1 MFVPRTQM
9 RRLGYFAMVAIGGA
23 LSFSALAA
31 DPAAQ
36 AKYKSDVAFCKSGQ
50 SQQDYA
56 TCMREAGAALQQ
68 SNLLHT
74 APTEVLAQNSEQRC
88 DALQGEDQMACQAR
102 MEGLGKTEGSVA
114 GGGVI
119 REITIVEPATPNQ

>member
-9 RRLGYFAMVAIGGA
+9 RRLSYLAMVAIGGA

-31 DPAAQ
+31 DSAAQ
-36 AKYKSDVAFCKSGQ
+36 QKYRQDVAFCKSGQ
-50 SQQDYA
+50 SQQDYP

-68 SNLLHT
+68 ANELHT
-74 APTEVLAQNSEQRC
+74 APPAVQAQNAEDRC
-88 DALQGEDQMACQAR
+88 AVQQGEDKVACQAR

-119 REITIVEPATPNQ
+119 REITIVETVKPQ

>member
-9 RRLGYFAMVAIGGA
+9 RRLSYIAMVAIGGA

-36 AKYKSDVAFCKSGQ
+36 QKYNGDVAFCKSGQ

-56 TCMREAGAALQQ
+56 TCMREAGAAKQQ
-68 SNLLHT
+68 AGELHT
-74 APTEVLAQNSEQRC
+74 APPAVQAQNTEDRC
-88 DALQGEDQMACQAR
+88 GVQQGEDRVACQAR

-119 REITIVEPATPNQ
+119 REITIVETKPAP

>member
-1 MFVPRTQM
+1 MSVSRIQK
-9 RRLGYFAMVAIGGA
+9 RRLGYFAMVAIGGF

-31 DPAAQ
+31 DPAARQ
-36 AKYKSDVAFCKSGQ
+36 KYNSDVAFCKSGQ

-68 SNLLHT
+68 SSELHT
-74 APTEVLAQNSEQRC
+74 APPAVQAQNSEDRC
-88 DALQGEDQMACQAR
+88 GVQQGEDRVACQAR
-102 MEGLGKTEGSVA
+102 MEGLGRTEGSVA

-119 REITIVEPATPNQ
+119 REITIVETVTPNK

>member
-1 MFVPRTQM
+1 MTISRTQT
-9 RRLGYFAMVAIGGA
+9 RRLGYFAMVAVGGL

-31 DPAAQ
+31 DPAARQ
-36 AKYKSDVAFCKSGQ
+36 KYNSDVAFCKSGQ

-68 SNLLHT
+68 SSILHT
-74 APTEVLAQNSEQRC
+74 APPAVLAQNSEDRC
-88 DALQGEDQMACQAR
+88 AVQQGEDQVACQAR

>member
-1 MFVPRTQM
+1 MSVSRIQK
-9 RRLGYFAMVAIGGA
+9 RRLGYLAMVAVGGF

-31 DPAAQ
+31 DPAARQ
-36 AKYKSDVAFCKSGQ
+36 KYNSDVAFCKSGQ

-68 SNLLHT
+68 SSILHT
-74 APTEVLAQNSEQRC
+74 APGEVLAQNSEQRC
-88 DALQGEDQMACQAR
+88 DALQGEDQVACQAR
-102 MEGLGKTEGSVA
+102 MEGLGRTEGSVA

-119 REITIVEPATPNQ
+119 REITIVETTTPQ